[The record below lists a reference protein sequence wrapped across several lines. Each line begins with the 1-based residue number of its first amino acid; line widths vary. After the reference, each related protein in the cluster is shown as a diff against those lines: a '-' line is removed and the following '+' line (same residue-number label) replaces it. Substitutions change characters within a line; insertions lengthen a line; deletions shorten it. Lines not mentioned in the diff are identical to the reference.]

1 MIRHRCALRRIPT
14 TNLALRSAAYQSNT
28 FKKGCDDDDAAA
40 RTNPR
45 VSPGMREGC
54 GEGGTQRPP
63 RRNGGARRRHRVGV
77 GNPTGISP
85 NPQRTTT
92 PDTPSRSAH
101 LTTHHLA
108 PPRSW
113 SHYRRLT
120 VVKQRRSTETRRDNQ
135 GQEAA
140 EQRQRGRAQP
150 PPPPAVTDRTWL
162 QEQTRPLL
170 ARPSPTGS

>member
-14 TNLALRSAAYQSNT
+14 TNLALRSATYQSNT

-77 GNPTGISP
+77 GTPTGISP

-92 PDTPSRSAH
+92 PDAPSRSAH
-101 LTTHHLA
+101 LTTHQLA

-120 VVKQRRSTETRRDNQ
+120 MVKQRRPTEREETTR
-135 GQEAA
+135 
-140 EQRQRGRAQP
+140 
-150 PPPPAVTDRTWL
+150 
-162 QEQTRPLL
+162 
-170 ARPSPTGS
+170 ARRRLNSGNAGGHNLHRRLR